1 MSASEPTIAT
11 SDWIGPLSDGNT
23 HGYIDRDGKWALTVP
38 YPRIGE
44 FHDGLAAFVHEGKLG
59 FFDIRGVELI
69 KPIFDSERFALPQF
83 YEGLA
88 PVYLNGEATFVDKC
102 GNVVVSPRPGTCY
115 WNFVQG
121 KALVSSNSEFT
132 VINRDWE
139 KLSTLNVQDIPFF
152 YQFPQDWNSI
162 GCFVVVNGDF
172 RSAYIN
178 WKGEFIFPPIY
189 SSLGTFVDG
198 VAAFAPSD
206 QFGPWGLVRESGD
219 VIVPP
224 TFHSIG
230 HFSEGLAPAA
240 MEKKKIG
247 YINSSGDW
255 IIPPIYQ
262 QALAFSEGLACVT
275 VPGKHRHGTK
285 GFINPAGEMVIEPRF
300 FRQSS
305 FRNGW
310 AYIECNGMN
319 QVIDRT
325 GRVLWETP
333 VTPI

>member
-1 MSASEPTIAT
+1 M
-11 SDWIGPLSDGNT
+11 L
-23 HGYIDRDGKWALTVP
+23 KLP

-44 FHDGLAAFVHEGKLG
+44 FHDGLAAFVRDEKLG
-59 FFDIRGVELI
+59 FFDIRGNETI
-69 KPIFDSERFALPQF
+69 KPIFDAPHYKLPQF
-83 YEGLA
+83 GEGLA
-88 PVYLNGEATFVDKC
+88 PVESDGKGTIIDSS
-102 GNVVVSPRPGTCY
+102 GNILVPPRPCITY

-121 KALVSSNSEFT
+121 KALVCSNSAFA
-132 VINRDWE
+132 VINREWQ
-139 KLSTLNVQDIPFF
+139 KLAALNVRDIPYFHH
-152 YQFPQDWNSI
+152 FPQDWNSI
-162 GCFVVVNGDF
+162 PCLVVVNEDF
-172 RSAYIN
+172 RRARIN
-178 WKGEFIFPPIY
+178 WRGEFTFPPIY
-189 SSLGTFVDG
+189 VELGTFVDG

-206 QFGPWGLVRESGD
+206 QLGPWGLVRETGE

-240 MEKKKIG
+240 LEKKKFG

-262 QALAFSEGLACVT
+262 QALSFSDGLACVT
-275 VPGKHRHGTK
+275 IPGKHRHGTK

-333 VTPI
+333 VIPI